1 MTDIPTTAP
10 AAAPS
15 SEPAQASNPAPKDR
29 IKVDGVEEEWSPED
43 LKKYAQIGRA
53 KEKRFEESAKAK
65 KEAESIKE
73 RYKSAPWEVMKE
85 LGLNPR
91 ELSEK
96 FLLQELEEEQLS
108 PAQKEERALK
118 KRLKDYED
126 KELTAKEARQAEAH
140 AQEVQKHAVQLDQE
154 ISAALQS
161 SAIPKS
167 PAAIRRVAKV
177 MFDALE
183 AGEDISTA
191 EAISMVEDEYES
203 DIKELFAMIGDPSK
217 FLPPDLAKK
226 LMGQHLDKV
235 KGAPQSKPQGS
246 PAAKQEKA
254 PKTISTRDFNKKLFG
269 N

>member
-1 MTDIPTTAP
+1 MSDTPIV
-10 AAAPS
+10 APS
-15 SEPAQASNPAPKDR
+15 VAPSASVEPVSTPSAKEK
-29 IKVDGVEEEWSPED
+29 IKVDGVEEEWSAED

-53 KEKRFEESAKAK
+53 KDKRFEESAKAK
-65 KEAESIKE
+65 KEAESLKD
-73 RYKSAPWEVMKE
+73 RYKSAPWEVMRE
-85 LGLNPR
+85 LGLDPR
-91 ELSEK
+91 EMSEK
-96 FLLQELEEEQLS
+96 YLLAQLEEEQLS
-108 PAQKEERALK
+108 PSQKEERALK

-126 KELTAKEARQAEAH
+126 KELSAKEAREAESH

-154 ISAALQS
+154 ISAALQT

-191 EAISMVEDEYES
+191 EAISMVEEEYES
-203 DIKELFAMIGDPSK
+203 DIKELFALMGDPSK

-226 LMGQHLDKV
+226 LMGQHLEKV
-235 KGAPQSKPQGS
+235 KGAPQSRPAS
-246 PAAKQEKA
+246 PAAPKSEKTS
-254 PKTISTRDFNKKLFG
+254 KSISTRDFNKKLFG